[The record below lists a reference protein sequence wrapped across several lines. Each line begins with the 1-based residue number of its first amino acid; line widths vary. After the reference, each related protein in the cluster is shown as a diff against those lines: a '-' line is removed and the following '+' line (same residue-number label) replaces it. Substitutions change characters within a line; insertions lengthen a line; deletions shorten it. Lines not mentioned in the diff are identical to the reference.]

1 MCLYIY
7 ICLYVCDYVYIAR
20 WGQLLAAAM
29 RYKPHSAIHELR
41 AAHSYR
47 QRYTYV
53 SIYICI
59 YTEFGFRFI
68 SVRVCV
74 RASYVCNKIVWIMDY
89 K

>member
-1 MCLYIY
+1 MYIH

-47 QRYTYV
+47 QRYT
-53 SIYICI
+53 
-59 YTEFGFRFI
+59 
-68 SVRVCV
+68 
-74 RASYVCNKIVWIMDY
+74 
-89 K
+89 